1 MHQRQAIHSSARQ
14 SNGSDYSLAPRCMHA
29 DGKKKFPLARQL
41 QSQRALIS
49 LACNKKP
56 FQNLHASKQRR
67 ITSYFITFV
76 CLIMLSTPSI

>member
-14 SNGSDYSLAPRCMHA
+14 SNGSDYSLAPRSMHA
-29 DGKKKFPLARQL
+29 DGIFFPLARQL